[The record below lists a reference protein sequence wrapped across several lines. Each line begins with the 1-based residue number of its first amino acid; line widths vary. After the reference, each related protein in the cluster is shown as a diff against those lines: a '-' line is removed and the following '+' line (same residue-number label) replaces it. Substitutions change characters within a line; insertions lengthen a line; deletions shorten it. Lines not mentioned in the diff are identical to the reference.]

1 MILACPMSFQTLSFS
16 SLFYITD
23 IPTCHI
29 PYSSQSQ
36 QFLTANSCIS
46 PRLMLSLVAWHPLV
60 SLCSRSAAC
69 LVSYRTQCPLPV
81 LPDVLCRTVIQ
92 GILLRYYTVLK
103 PAITSSASS
112 LTPGC
117 HLSCTRISFAFK
129 MSTPSPRQASGFS
142 LCPSLRHGTWSHLAV
157 ATSQGDVNPST
168 HRPVLLTG
176 NSQAWVCCTNP
187 LPTRQ
192 SQPAHHTEM
201 PVGSSRSCP
210 AILPLMWPG
219 LCLTV
224 RQEILMQTSF
234 LSDSRKMN
242 RVVFLHS
249 YNGSNGKKGRT
260 STAGGVCRACWVG
273 IRGPLG
279 VPHI

>member
-1 MILACPMSFQTLSFS
+1 MLHHHLTCTDTGRDLPTSWQQHSWLLGYIHQISLSYFPWFSSFSNEDSLMILACPVSFQTLSFS

-23 IPTCHI
+23 IPTCHT

-142 LCPSLRHGTWSHLAV
+142 LCPSPPWHV
-157 ATSQGDVNPST
+157 IP
-168 HRPVLLTG
+168 P
-176 NSQAWVCCTNP
+176 
-187 LPTRQ
+187 
-192 SQPAHHTEM
+192 
-201 PVGSSRSCP
+201 GSRYIP
-210 AILPLMWPG
+210 
-219 LCLTV
+219 
-224 RQEILMQTSF
+224 R
-234 LSDSRKMN
+234 R
-242 RVVFLHS
+242 R
-249 YNGSNGKKGRT
+249 
-260 STAGGVCRACWVG
+260 
-273 IRGPLG
+273 
-279 VPHI
+279 